1 MNERAELLTAFVSTT
16 EWKDAIRT
24 PLAGDA
30 SRRRYTR
37 LTDTAK
43 SRSAILMDAPP
54 ALGEDVRPF
63 LKVGAYLSALGLSA
77 PDTYAADEQQGFL
90 ILEDLGDAV
99 FDQVCAADPALEWPL
114 YKAAAEVL
122 AQIAQAAP
130 VADVVD
136 CADQMT
142 DLSLTCYPWYAGGI
156 TGAPTDAAADACRA
170 ALEPLIASLGGG
182 HQTILRDFH
191 AQNLIWLPRRTG
203 LKRVGLL
210 DYQDAMLGHAP
221 YDLVS
226 LVNDARRDVTR
237 GVREKTMAHFADM
250 AGLDRTDLDRG
261 AAICSA
267 QRNLRILMIFAR
279 MSLHFGKPHYVD
291 LIPRVWSHLM
301 NDLDHPDLGQLRRVV
316 HDTLPEPT
324 PDILQ
329 VLRDKCGTVPM
340 L

>member
-142 DLSLTCYPWYAGGI
+142 DLSLPVIRGMPAGSRARPPMRRRMPV
-156 TGAPTDAAADACRA
+156 APHS
-170 ALEPLIASLGGG
+170 SL
-182 HQTILRDFH
+182 
-191 AQNLIWLPRRTG
+191 
-203 LKRVGLL
+203 
-210 DYQDAMLGHAP
+210 
-221 YDLVS
+221 
-226 LVNDARRDVTR
+226 
-237 GVREKTMAHFADM
+237 
-250 AGLDRTDLDRG
+250 
-261 AAICSA
+261 
-267 QRNLRILMIFAR
+267 
-279 MSLHFGKPHYVD
+279 
-291 LIPRVWSHLM
+291 
-301 NDLDHPDLGQLRRVV
+301 
-316 HDTLPEPT
+316 
-324 PDILQ
+324 
-329 VLRDKCGTVPM
+329 
-340 L
+340 